1 MRASGS
7 LALLGLAAS
16 LAACSPKET
25 AAAPAASP
33 ASADQAL
40 DLARGANGFTV
51 GTVMAANTVYVFFD
65 TTCPHCAHLWQA
77 AQPLLGQL
85 KMVWIPIG
93 LLRPQSGPQGV
104 AILGAADPVAAM
116 KENEASVIAGGAG
129 IAASASPD
137 PVVLEKVKANTEL
150 FKRLGAD
157 SVPLLLF
164 RNAKTGVAGRQ
175 EGALQTAELAA
186 LVGL

>member
-1 MRASGS
+1 MSLVRA
-7 LALLGLAAS
+7 AH
-16 LAACSPKET
+16 
-25 AAAPAASP
+25 
-33 ASADQAL
+33 
-40 DLARGANGFTV
+40 GFTV
-51 GTVMAANTVYVFFD
+51 GTVMAANTAYVFFD

-104 AILGAADPVAAM
+104 AILGAADPAAAM
-116 KENEASVIAGGAG
+116 KENEASVITGGAG
-129 IAASASPD
+129 ITASGTPD
-137 PVVLEKVKANTEL
+137 PVLLEKVQANTEL

-164 RNAKTGVAGRQ
+164 RNAKTGQAGRQ
-175 EGALQTAELAA
+175 EGALETAALAA
-186 LVGL
+186 LLGL